1 MAKIHHFLIAYSG
14 EPFYNG
20 DDCSSGVFVPLNAEQ
35 ISLMW
40 GLMEKILIVDDE
52 AFIRENLERIL
63 AEDGY
68 RTFSAANGE
77 EAINTA
83 SAEEVDLVLLDLNL
97 GNRSGL
103 DVLRELHEIDPQLL
117 VIIITGYGTV
127 ESAVEALK
135 LGAYDYIKKPFKADA
150 IHLIVRLALE
160 TQNLRREVRS
170 LRRGGK
176 DMLDSAD
183 MVGSSSQL
191 LQVYRQVREVAKHET
206 ATVLITGESG
216 VGKELVARAIHNLS
230 PRREKP
236 FVEINCGSL
245 PFNLLETELFGHER
259 GAFTDAKTRKIGLFE
274 EANGGT
280 IFLDEIGEMD
290 INLQVKLLRVLED
303 RKIRRLGGNR
313 NIDIDVRVVA
323 ATNRNLKE
331 AIDDKAFREDLYYRL
346 NVFPICIPPLRERRE
361 DIPQLLDY
369 FLKRFAR
376 SFNKRMREIS
386 REGLD
391 LLMRYHWPG
400 NVRELKN
407 VVERI
412 CIMHNVETIR
422 QEHLPSEIWGDAP
435 RAESPFSFDIP
446 PEGIMLEEMI
456 GQIEKELIG
465 NAIGITGGNVAKT
478 ARLLNV
484 PRGTLRYKLEKYGFA
499 GDES

>member
-1 MAKIHHFLIAYSG
+1 
-14 EPFYNG
+14 
-20 DDCSSGVFVPLNAEQ
+20 
-35 ISLMW
+35 
-40 GLMEKILIVDDE
+40 MEKILIVDDE

-68 RTFSAANGE
+68 RTFSAANGDQ
-77 EAINTA
+77 AIGMV

-103 DVLRELHEIDPQLL
+103 DVLRELREIDPQLL

-160 TQNLRREVRS
+160 TQNLRREVRH
-170 LRRGGK
+170 LKRGSGK
-176 DMLDSAD
+176 DMLDGAD
-183 MVGSSSQL
+183 MVGSSPQL
-191 LQVYRQVREVAKHET
+191 VQVYRQVREVAKHET
-206 ATVLITGESG
+206 ATVLITGDSG

-230 PRREKP
+230 PRRDKP
-236 FVEINCGSL
+236 FIEINCGSL

-290 INLQVKLLRVLED
+290 MNLQVKLLRVLED

-331 AIDDKAFREDLYYRL
+331 AIDSKEFREDLYYRL
-346 NVFPICIPPLRERRE
+346 NVFPINIPPLRERRE

-376 SFNKRMREIS
+376 AFNKKMREVS

-412 CIMHNVETIR
+412 CIMHNVEAIKP
-422 QEHLPSEIWGDAP
+422 EHLPAEIWGDSP
-435 RAESPFSFDIP
+435 RKESPFSFDIP
-446 PEGIMLEEMI
+446 PGGIMLEEMI

-465 NAIGITGGNVAKT
+465 NAISITGGNVAKT

-499 GDES
+499 GEDN